1 MSALPNEYTRYF
13 PAEATLG
20 HYDPAE
26 KEYKHMM
33 HLVAYDIA
41 SPKRLRLVAKTCEDF
56 GVRVEYSVFEC
67 DLSESKF
74 QGFWDEI
81 NRYINEDED
90 SLLAYTL
97 CAGCVKKTLTAGTV
111 VRPRKVLLYIL

>member
-1 MSALPNEYTRYF
+1 MNDAIHEYSRYF

-26 KEYKHMM
+26 KEHKQMM
-33 HLVAYDIA
+33 HLVAYDIS
-41 SPKRLRLVAKTCEDF
+41 SPKRLRLVAKVCEDY

-67 DLSESKF
+67 DLSDTQF
-74 QGFWDEI
+74 QSFWSEI
-81 NRYINEDED
+81 NSYIDDDED
-90 SLLAYTL
+90 SLLAYTI
-97 CAGCVKKTLTAGTV
+97 CAGCVKKTRTAGTV